1 MLCVGVVESVSSLP
15 GAGRGPALSWRW
27 LWCTLVTRDL
37 FIGYVLGAPWMGAGC
52 GGGLWGRPWVGRL
65 WGRKLWG
72 GAAQGR
78 AGRGGARA
86 NSVALASIEWCL
98 SRQVSE
104 SSQ

>member
-27 LWCTLVTRDL
+27 LWCTLVTL
-37 FIGYVLGAPWMGAGC
+37 FIGYVLGAPWGRAVEAGC
-52 GGGLWGRPWVGRL
+52 GGGRGSAGRGGGLLWGRPWVRP
-65 WGRKLWG
+65 WG
-72 GAAQGR
+72 
-78 AGRGGARA
+78 RA

-98 SRQVSE
+98 SQQVSE